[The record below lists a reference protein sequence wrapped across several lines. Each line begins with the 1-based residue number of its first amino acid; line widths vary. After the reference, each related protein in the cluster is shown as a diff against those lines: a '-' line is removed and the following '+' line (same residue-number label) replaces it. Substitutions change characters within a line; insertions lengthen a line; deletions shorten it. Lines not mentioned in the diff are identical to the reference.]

1 MTCVTMAVT
10 GSLVPSAPVLTSSE
24 VMVTSSSQFLPERRQ
39 GALGDLGQVFSRAS
53 SEASVH
59 NHGGGPIYR
68 PLISAFSWL
77 IVPLCY

>member
-1 MTCVTMAVT
+1 MIITMTCVTMAVT

-53 SEASVH
+53 SDASVH
-59 NHGGGPIYR
+59 NQGEGPF
-68 PLISAFSWL
+68 ANFSL
-77 IVPLCY
+77 KL